1 MLIYILFYLALGYI
15 LLVTRNIGD
24 PSDKKKIL
32 SIVYCSFLILILGLR
47 HPTMGA
53 DLRGYLL
60 SFHILS
66 SYSLQDAFALLSFLN
81 YEKGYVLLN
90 VLIGKINE
98 SEQLFLFVCALLS
111 IAPVGYVFYKKSD
124 SIELSYIIYLGLTNF
139 IICFSGLRQGI
150 AIGICFFASL
160 FVVKRKIIP
169 FLLLVLLGSTFHTS
183 SMLFLIAYPLYNL
196 NLSMN
201 GRIASIILLPI
212 AFVLKGSLFSSL
224 CSIVGLYKSSVD
236 DNGAWILFV
245 VYSLVYVFCCVLKT
259 EDKLYNFY
267 LNLFW
272 VSCFIQAMGGVN
284 MIVSR
289 AGFYFAVFLPLLL
302 PRALQSIKNDF
313 VKMNIEIITMVCFVL
328 FGLFSL
334 YSTSWAK
341 AFPYRF
347 FWE

>member
-1 MLIYILFYLALGYI
+1 MLIYILFYLSLGYI
-15 LLVTRNIGD
+15 FLVTRNVGD
-24 PSDKKKIL
+24 PSGKKKIL
-32 SIVYCSFLILILGLR
+32 SVVYCTFLILILGLR
-47 HPTMGA
+47 HPTMGV
-53 DLRGYLL
+53 DLKSYLP

-66 SYSLQDAFALLSFLN
+66 SYSLQDAFALSSFLN
-81 YEKGYVLLN
+81 YEKGFVLLN

-124 SIELSYIIYLGLTNF
+124 SIELSYIFYLGLTCF
-139 IICFSGLRQGI
+139 LMCFSGLRQGI

-196 NLSMN
+196 NLSKN
-201 GRIASIILLPI
+201 GRIASIVLLPI
-212 AFVLKGSLFSSL
+212 AFVLKGSLFSLL

-236 DNGAWILFV
+236 DNGAWTLFV
-245 VYSLVYVFCCVLKT
+245 VYFLIYVFCCIFKT

-272 VSCFIQAMGGVN
+272 TNLQWIA
-284 MIVSR
+284 
-289 AGFYFAVFLPLLL
+289 LL
-302 PRALQSIKNDF
+302 SIY
-313 VKMNIEIITMVCFVL
+313 L
-328 FGLFSL
+328 HHFGQ
-334 YSTSWAK
+334 
-341 AFPYRF
+341 
-347 FWE
+347 

>member
-1 MLIYILFYLALGYI
+1 MLIYILFYLSLGYI
-15 LLVTRNIGD
+15 FLVTRNVGN

-32 SIVYCSFLILILGLR
+32 SVAYCTFLILILGLR
-47 HPTMGA
+47 HPTMGV
-53 DLRGYLL
+53 DLKNYLP

-66 SYSLQDAFALLSFLN
+66 SYSLQDAFALSSFLN
-81 YEKGYVLLN
+81 YEKGFVLLN

-98 SEQLFLFVCALLS
+98 SEQLFLFVCAFLS
-111 IAPVGYVFYKKSD
+111 IAPIGYVFYKKSD
-124 SIELSYIIYLGLTNF
+124 LIELSYIFYLGLTSF

-160 FVVKRKIIP
+160 FVVERKVIS

-183 SMLFLIAYPLYNL
+183 SLLFLIAYPLYNL
-196 NLSMN
+196 NLSKN
-201 GRIASIILLPI
+201 GRIASIVLLPI
-212 AFVLKGSLFSSL
+212 AFVFKGSLFSSL

-236 DNGAWILFV
+236 DNGAWTLFV
-245 VYSLVYVFCCVLKT
+245 VYFLIYVFCCIFKT

-284 MIVSR
+284 LIVSR

-313 VKMNIEIITMVCFVL
+313 AKMNIQIITMVCFIL
-328 FGLFSL
+328 FGLYNIYATDF
-334 YSTSWAK
+334 AK
-341 AFPYRF
+341 AYPYRF